1 MKFCTKTFAL
11 FVVLFAG
18 TASAQTV
25 STQPPDDGSNDTVTT
40 TVNGQ
45 QVKVNRQTG
54 RLVPPTAEEAR
65 ILAEGLKNILS
76 KSTEGLTVRKLAD
89 GTEEMDL
96 QGRFMNLML
105 ARTTTDGKI
114 ETECVSTPEAAA
126 DFFGFKLDEAA
137 KDKDTKNAAPA
148 STAPTPSA
156 TKTPSPATKT
166 KRAPTRRTS
175 RTRN

>member
-1 MKFCTKTFAL
+1 MKFCIKTSVL
-11 FVVLFAG
+11 CVVLFAG
-18 TASAQTV
+18 AASAQTV

-65 ILAEGLKNILS
+65 ILAEGLKKILS
-76 KSTEGLTVRKLAD
+76 NSTEGLTIRKLAD

-105 ARTTTDGKI
+105 ARTTTDGKV

-137 KDKDTKNAAPA
+137 TDKDTKTLAPA
-148 STAPTPSA
+148 STSPPPS
-156 TKTPSPATKT
+156 TTETPSPATKT
-166 KRAPTRRTS
+166 KRAPIKRTS